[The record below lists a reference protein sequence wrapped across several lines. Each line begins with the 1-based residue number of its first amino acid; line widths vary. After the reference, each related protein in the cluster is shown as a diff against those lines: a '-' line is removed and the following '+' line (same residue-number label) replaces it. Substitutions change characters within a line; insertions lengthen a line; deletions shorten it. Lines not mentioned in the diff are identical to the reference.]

1 MYFNGLHLSPQ
12 AAILMLFHQLN
23 SVSYTCFLY
32 FNHVIVKNIIT
43 SLSVFLKTLEESC
56 AYTYSYFI

>member
-23 SVSYTCFLY
+23 SVSYTCFVY
-32 FNHVIVKNIIT
+32 FNHVIVKNITT
-43 SLSVFLKTLEESC
+43 SLLVFLKILKENC
-56 AYTYSYFI
+56 AFAYS